1 MTLLG
6 INSEEPMKEKTKR
19 DLVLKTDPETNEQY
33 WAMGTV
39 TVHKAE
45 EHDKV
50 NAVLDILK
58 GVTTP
63 EEVRKKYDI
72 TSINSVYTWIGKYVS
87 QEKSLSLEE
96 QTDEDM
102 ARKSKDDQIR
112 ELKAQLRQAKK
123 EAELEKLRAH
133 AYDKMIDLAE
143 ETFNIPIRKK
153 SGTKQ

>member
-1 MTLLG
+1 
-6 INSEEPMKEKTKR
+6 MKEIVKR
-19 DLVLKTDPETNEQY
+19 DLILKTDPETNEQY
-33 WAMGTV
+33 WTPGLKTV
-39 TVHKAE
+39 IKPDE
-45 EHDKV
+45 NDRL

-58 GVTTP
+58 GATTA
-63 EEVRKKYDI
+63 EEVRRKYDI

-96 QTDEDM
+96 QIEEDM
-102 ARKSKDDQIR
+102 TKKSKDDQIR
-112 ELKAQLRQAKK
+112 ELKAQLKQARK

-133 AYDKMIDLAE
+133 AYDTMINLAE

>member
-1 MTLLG
+1 MNG
-6 INSEEPMKEKTKR
+6 IVKR
-19 DLVLKTDPETNEQY
+19 DLILKTDPETNEQY
-33 WAMGTV
+33 WTPGLKTV
-39 TVHKAE
+39 IKPDE
-45 EHDKV
+45 NDRL

-58 GVTTP
+58 GATTA
-63 EEVRKKYDI
+63 EEVRRKYDI

-96 QTDEDM
+96 QTEEDM
-102 ARKSKDDQIR
+102 TKKSKDDQIR
-112 ELKAQLRQAKK
+112 ELKAQLKQARK

-133 AYDKMIDLAE
+133 AYDTMINLAE